1 MNRFFIPPGWIQPP
15 HVQFEGEVAHQIVRV
30 LRLFPGTIVTVLDG
44 SGIERQVRLTDLG
57 RGHVEGE
64 IVSEMLSSG
73 EPCHHL
79 SLYIGLTQRAKFEYI
94 LQKGTELGVMTFVPV
109 VTSRSLVR
117 ETAGESR
124 KAERW
129 ECILREAAEQCGRGR
144 IPEIQAVVPLSRAL
158 VEGKESHQVCLIAW
172 EKEAATS
179 LNECLTTGPHDQLV
193 TVAALIG
200 PEGGFS
206 DDEANQAID
215 QGWRPVSLGRRIL
228 RMETAAISL
237 AALILYELGE
247 LKPPGDAEAG
257 S

>member
-1 MNRFFIPPGWIQPP
+1 MNRFFIPLGWIKPP
-15 HVQFEGEVAHQIVRV
+15 QVHFESEIAHQIVRV
-30 LRLFPGTIVTVLDG
+30 LRLSPGSVVIVLDG
-44 SGIERQVRLTDLG
+44 SGIERQVRLTVVD

-64 IVSEMLSSG
+64 IVSEMLSLG
-73 EPCHHL
+73 EPRHHL
-79 SLYIGLTQRAKFEYI
+79 SLYVGLTQRAKFEWI
-94 LQKGTELGVMTFVPV
+94 LQKGTELGVTTFVPV

-129 ECILREAAEQCGRGR
+129 EGILREAAEQCGRGR
-144 IPEIQAVVPLSRAL
+144 IPELQAAVPLTRAL
-158 VEGKESHQVCLIAW
+158 VEGKKNHEVCLIAW
-172 EKEAATS
+172 EKEAAAS
-179 LNECLTTGPHDQLV
+179 LDECLPKGSSDRPV
-193 TVAALIG
+193 TIAALIG

-206 DDEANQAID
+206 DDEASQAID
-215 QGWRPVSLGRRIL
+215 QGWRPVSLGQRIL

-247 LKPPGDAEAG
+247 LKPPDDAEAG